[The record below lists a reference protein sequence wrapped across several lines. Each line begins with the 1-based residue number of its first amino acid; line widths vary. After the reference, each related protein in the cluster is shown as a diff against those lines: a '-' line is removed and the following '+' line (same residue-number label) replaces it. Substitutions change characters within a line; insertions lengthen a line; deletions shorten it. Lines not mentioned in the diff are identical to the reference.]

1 LQGAGPRSF
10 RLHADSKNGTL
21 SRCFFS
27 PLIPARVPSKRSIN
41 MTVTSRWIDI
51 PADGESFQ
59 GYLALPKKGK
69 GPGVIIVQEIFG
81 VNSHI
86 QGVADQYAAD
96 GYVALAPDIF
106 WRTQPRVEL
115 GYEGADR
122 EKALELLGKL
132 DPAKAV
138 ADIGASAAALRKL
151 PELDGKVA
159 AIGYCLGGRLTYAAA
174 AQGFI
179 DIGVAY
185 YGGGIQNALDL
196 ADKITAPMQFHF
208 GELDAHIPLSVADDL
223 RKKFAGREA
232 EVYTYPGAD
241 HGFNCWDR
249 ASYNQAAAALAH
261 GRALTFLGEHR

>member
-1 LQGAGPRSF
+1 
-10 RLHADSKNGTL
+10 
-21 SRCFFS
+21 
-27 PLIPARVPSKRSIN
+27 

-51 PADGESFQ
+51 PAKGGNFQ

-69 GPGVIIVQEIFG
+69 GPAVIIIQEIFG

-86 QGVADQYAAD
+86 QSVADQYAAD

-122 EKALELLGKL
+122 EKAIELMGKTDAAL
-132 DPAKAV
+132 AV
-138 ADIGASAAALRKL
+138 ADVGASAAVLRALAEGL
-151 PELDGKVA
+151 V
-159 AIGYCLGGRLTYAAA
+159 
-174 AQGFI
+174 

-185 YGGGIQNALDL
+185 YGGGIQNQLDL
-196 ADKITAPMQFHF
+196 ADKIKAPMQFHF
-208 GELDAHIPLSVADDL
+208 GELDAHIPISVADDL

-232 EVYTYPGAD
+232 QVFTYAGAD
-241 HGFNCWDR
+241 HGFNCSDR
-249 ASYNQAAAALAH
+249 ASYNQPAAALAH